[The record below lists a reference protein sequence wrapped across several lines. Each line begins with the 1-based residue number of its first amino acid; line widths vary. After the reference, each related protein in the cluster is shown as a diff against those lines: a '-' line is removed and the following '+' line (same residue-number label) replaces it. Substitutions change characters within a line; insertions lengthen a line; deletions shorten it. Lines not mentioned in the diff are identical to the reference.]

1 MRAITVGKASFSLES
16 MEESEIVKAYIN
28 QILDLPLIPDVN
40 VEKVHEFSEK
50 LSYCV

>member
-1 MRAITVGKASFSLES
+1 MRAITVGKASFSQS